1 MKIKDDASV
10 TTGDFWYDFFEGGY
24 IEPEELLES
33 QEDID
38 KVTAARETIEA
49 FKAALEEADAIELM

>member
-1 MKIKDDASV
+1 MKIKDGASV

-24 IEPEELLES
+24 IKPDELLED
-33 QEDID
+33 QAEID

-49 FKAALEEADAIELM
+49 FRASLEKADAIELM

>member
-1 MKIKDDASV
+1 MDIKDGASV

-24 IEPEELLES
+24 IKPSELLVN

-49 FKAALEEADAIELM
+49 FKADLERAGAVELM

>member
-1 MKIKDDASV
+1 MDIKDGSSV

-24 IEPEELLES
+24 IKPKELLES

-49 FKAALEEADAIELM
+49 FKSALEAADAIELM

>member
-1 MKIKDDASV
+1 MKIKDGAGV

-24 IEPEELLES
+24 IKPDELLED
-33 QEDID
+33 QAEID

-49 FKAALEEADAIELM
+49 FRASLEKAGAIELM

>member
-1 MKIKDDASV
+1 MKIKDGASV

-24 IEPEELLES
+24 IKPDELLEDRA
-33 QEDID
+33 EID

-49 FKAALEEADAIELM
+49 FRASLEKADAIELM